1 MVLVVEDEPMIAEI
15 YELVLERAGYTVR
28 VARDGVEALELATK
42 RRPDFVFLDIR
53 MPRLDGIGVLRAF
66 AGDPATRDI
75 PTVVMSNYDDPGLMR
90 QLVQLGAKAYL
101 IKAATDPNQLAGL
114 VERWL
119 RPRL

>member
-90 QLVQLGAKAYL
+90 QSVQLGAKAYL